1 MVVAD
6 KNKNTFW
13 LWSDKV
19 DFQKRGDVL
28 FWSPKYLGIMNF
40 IERIE
45 NKPLLEFSDDFVNGS
60 TPDNLSGKF
69 SDDSGVIFF
78 RNGNVKEIFID
89 YEDAK
94 YVTQTNNKKIQRSQL
109 KKFDVLVSIA
119 GTIGNAS
126 IYLDDQVANIN
137 QNICRVRPKGI
148 NPFYLT
154 VFLNT
159 KYGREQLLRNASVQT
174 IMYVNNDVIRQ
185 TIIPIVK
192 DDEQR
197 MVEKIVVDSKP
208 FLLGAQN
215 DYEKATFIVSKY
227 LGDFCKTKNNNT
239 TFIKWSDEIDLIN
252 RMDPDFYSDEE
263 LGSDF
268 VSLGDY
274 VNIAIGKTPAFD
286 DYVENG
292 KRILKFRAV
301 TGNGLDWTNEERGF
315 VKPSVASKNGDSCIK
330 QDDILFGCAAHQ
342 AHYIGSKIDI
352 VDFIPSEFSEGVLT
366 VAEVMRIRS
375 KGEVNPYV
383 LLLFLR
389 SEMGYQLIQKQVK
402 GQTSHL
408 YPKDVAQ
415 IKIPKQLLAL
425 SNSKEGKEIEEKL
438 KSSIKKNRLSVEKL
452 EEAKKF
458 VENLIENK

>member
-1 MVVAD
+1 MVVVENT
-6 KNKNTFW
+6 NKTFW
-13 LWSDKV
+13 IWSDDV
-19 DFQKRGDVL
+19 DFVKRGDVA
-28 FWSPKYLGIMNF
+28 FWFPSPFSNVISRMDKKISDVAELSDAKF
-40 IERIE
+40 SP
-45 NKPLLEFSDDFVNGS
+45 NKNKSEDFDYIDISNVDLENGS
-60 TPDNLSGKF
+60 YQKTKLKNSEAPSRARKKLS
-69 SDDSGVIFF
+69 
-78 RNGNVKEIFID
+78 
-89 YEDAK
+89 
-94 YVTQTNNKKIQRSQL
+94 
-109 KKFDVLVSIA
+109 KFDIAISTVRPNRSANVLILEDNDSLVCSTGFAVIK
-119 GTIGNAS
+119 TKINPY
-126 IYLDDQVANIN
+126 YLFSYTKTPYFIN
-137 QNICRVRPKGI
+137 QLVQRTSASLYPAVNEKDILEAKVFVPNEDKQKQVEGMVVGSYQFLGEAR
-148 NPFYLT
+148 NEYL
-154 VFLNT
+154 NA
-159 KYGREQLLRNASVQT
+159 QLLLNSYFGSLNSQK
-174 IMYVNNDVIRQ
+174 Q
-185 TIIPIVK
+185 KKSFFVK
-192 DDEQR
+192 W
-197 MVEKIVVDSKP
+197 
-208 FLLGAQN
+208 N
-215 DYEKATFIVSKY
+215 
-227 LGDFCKTKNNNT
+227 
-239 TFIKWSDEIDLIN
+239 DEIDLVN
-252 RMDPDFYSDEE
+252 RIDPDFYSDEE
-263 LGSDF
+263 MNSDCVLLGN
-268 VSLGDY
+268 Y
-274 VNIAIGKTPAFD
+274 VDIAIGKTPAFD

-315 VKPSVASKNGDSCIK
+315 VKPSVASKNGESCIR

-352 VDFIPSEFSEGVLT
+352 VDFIPNEFSEGVLT

-375 KGEVNPYV
+375 KGEINPYV

>member
-1 MVVAD
+1 MVVSE
-6 KNKNTFW
+6 NTKNTFW
-13 LWSDKV
+13 LFSDDV
-19 DFQKRGDVL
+19 DFQRRGDVQYWLPQFLDNEKRVGSFTPLVELVGLKGGATPRGSNYIDEGIPFLRIQNVGDNELVLDDVAHISEKIHNGELKRSQLKGGDVL
-28 FWSPKYLGIMNF
+28 FTITG
-40 IERIE
+40 RI
-45 NKPLLEFSDDFVNGS
+45 GS
-60 TPDNLSGKF
+60 VAVIPDKM
-69 SDDSGVIFF
+69 
-78 RNGNVKEIFID
+78 
-89 YEDAK
+89 
-94 YVTQTNNKKIQRSQL
+94 Q
-109 KKFDVLVSIA
+109 
-119 GTIGNAS
+119 
-126 IYLDDQVANIN
+126 ANIN
-137 QNICRVRPKGI
+137 QHIVRMRI
-148 NPFYLT
+148 LDNNVILSDYLAT
-154 VFLNT
+154 YLLT
-159 KYGREQLLRNASVQT
+159 KYARLQHERVAYGTTRIALDYPTLYNLKVYVPEIDIQRRVSDLIVAGNKYKEEAGDEYANAKKILNKVLK
-174 IMYVNNDVIRQ
+174 VNDKQN
-185 TIIPIVK
+185 P
-192 DDEQR
+192 
-197 MVEKIVVDSKP
+197 KIALS
-208 FLLGAQN
+208 FW
-215 DYEKATFIVSKY
+215 
-227 LGDFCKTKNNNT
+227 
-239 TFIKWSDEIDLIN
+239 KWSDEIDIVN
-252 RMDPDFYSDEE
+252 RIDPEFYSGDIA
-263 LGSDF
+263 DQDT

-274 VNIAIGKTPAFD
+274 VDIAIGKTPAFD
-286 DYVENG
+286 DYVKSG

-315 VKPSVASKNGDSCIK
+315 VKPSVASKKGDSCIK